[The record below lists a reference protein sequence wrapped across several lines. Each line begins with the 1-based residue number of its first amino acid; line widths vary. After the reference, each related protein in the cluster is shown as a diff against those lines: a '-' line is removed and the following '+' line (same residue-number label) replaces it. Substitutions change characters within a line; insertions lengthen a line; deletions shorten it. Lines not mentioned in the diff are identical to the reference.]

1 VYRYLALVWDPL
13 SVASARTL
21 ESFNLAASLPQHWS
35 VTYQGP
41 GILTLHSSREPPAA
55 RSYVLEGRR
64 GVILGKLFKRR
75 CSDYSRQREV
85 TFDELRSAK
94 LVRSGAQLLIDEY
107 WGSYLAIVR
116 DEQANSHHIL
126 RDPVG
131 TLPCYHLT
139 HAGIDIFFSHVA
151 DCVHMLPLSLSVNRR
166 HLSNWLFYSTVSSE
180 ATGLENVTQL
190 PRGERLTLSPS
201 GVVRSRVWDPTAIAG
216 VTCHEQPAAAAREL
230 RATVQTSIDAWASCY
245 QKITHRLSGGLD
257 SAIVAGCLAQSSAKA
272 QVTYLNLAVEGR
284 IDDKRYQLPGM
295 DARTAAKMRAIA
307 GHGDERYFARLVAER
322 WRIPLIERRRDPL
335 LDLARLRQAPL
346 TASPAMYFSMVEMDD
361 AELEMTASHG
371 TQAFFSGQAGDS
383 VFLGTTQPLAA
394 MDHAYLHGVCA
405 ESWRQVVA
413 STALS
418 KESLW
423 SVLHKTIS
431 HGLLRRPYSGRTR
444 LLNRP
449 TLLAE
454 ALVRSL
460 RAEELESGLAKLAAH
475 SRLPPGKR
483 NLIKGIPCNYHEFVF
498 HAGDHADH
506 IDPLNSQPVW
516 ELMLQIPTHTILMDG
531 VSRGLARHAF
541 ADLLPDEIRQRQ
553 VKGTGSYF
561 YQDLLRRNRS
571 VLSERLL
578 DGMLVRE
585 GYLDRRKLLDCLARA
600 EPFLVIPAATLLA
613 YLAAEIWLEQWSA
626 IERNFNA
633 ERAARRR
640 TAAF

>member
-1 VYRYLALVWDPL
+1 MYRYLALVWNPL
-13 SVASARTL
+13 SVESTRAL
-21 ESFNLAASLPQHWS
+21 ESFNLAASMPKHWS
-35 VTYQGP
+35 VTYEGP
-41 GILTLHSSREPPAA
+41 GILTLHSRREPAAA
-55 RSYVLEGRR
+55 RSYVLQGRR
-64 GVILGKLFKRR
+64 GVILGKLFERH
-75 CSDYSRQREV
+75 CSDYSREV
-85 TFDELRSAK
+85 AFDELRSARI
-94 LVRSGAQLLIDEY
+94 VRGGGQLLIDEY

-116 DEQANSHHIL
+116 DEKSNSHHVL

-131 TLPCYHLT
+131 TLPCYHLK
-139 HAGIDIFFSHVA
+139 HAGVDIFFSHVA
-151 DCVHMLPLSLSVNRR
+151 DCVRILPVPLRVDRR
-166 HLSNWLFYSTVSSE
+166 YLSNWLFYSTVTND
-180 ATGLENVTQL
+180 ATGFENVTHL

-216 VTCHEQPAAAAREL
+216 VTRHEQPAAAAHEM

-257 SAIVAGCLAQSSAKA
+257 SAIVAGCLAQSPAKS

-284 IDDKRYQLPGM
+284 IDDKRYQLPGL
-295 DARTAAKMRAIA
+295 DAQTAAKMRAIA
-307 GHGDERYFARLVAER
+307 GHGDERYFARLVADR
-322 WRIPLIERRRDPL
+322 WKTPLIERQRDPL

-346 TASPAMYFSMVEMDD
+346 TTSPAMYFTMVEMDD
-361 AELEMTASHG
+361 AELEMIASHG

-405 ESWRQVVA
+405 ESWRQIVA

-423 SVLHKTIS
+423 SVIHKTIA
-431 HGLLRRPYSGRTR
+431 HGLLRRPYAGPVR

-454 ALVRSL
+454 ALARSL
-460 RAEELESGLAKLAAH
+460 RAEDLESSLARLAAH

-483 NLIKGIPCNYHEFVF
+483 NLIRGIPCNYHEFVF
-498 HAGDHADH
+498 HAGRDADH

-541 ADLLPDEIRQRQ
+541 ADLLPEEIRKRQ

-571 VLSERLL
+571 VLRERLL
-578 DGMLVRE
+578 DGVLVRE
-585 GYLDRRKLLDCLARA
+585 GYLDRHKLLDCLARE
-600 EPFLVIPAATLLA
+600 EPFLVIPSATLLA
-613 YLAAEIWLEQWSA
+613 YLAAEIWLEQWTA
-626 IERNFNA
+626 IERSFNA
-633 ERAARRR
+633 ERAAPRQ
-640 TAAF
+640 AAAV